1 MYKLREKFCSE
12 NPVFSLFL
20 LFYTGN
26 GCGYVNRI
34 YDSKGG
40 TGALCQHGVGVVNVN
55 LGIVRWGLS
64 PNVV

>member
-1 MYKLREKFCSE
+1 MYTLREKFCSE

-34 YDSKGG
+34 YDSEGV
-40 TGALCQHGVGVVNVN
+40 TGSAHSVPKATVW
-55 LGIVRWGLS
+55 I
-64 PNVV
+64 